1 MADLIIKNFQYPRND
16 DGTFVKEHYGL
27 ESSFVITIFAD
38 DKTGKITVRPW
49 SAGRCGLKEEY
60 EAMETKEE

>member
-27 ESSFVITIFAD
+27 ESSFVVTIFAD
-38 DKTGKITVRPW
+38 DKTGIITVRPW
-49 SAGRCGLKEEY
+49 SAGRHGLKEEY
-60 EAMETKEE
+60 EATETKEE